1 MQAKLESDLAATQAA
16 LIQEQQE
23 NAALR
28 AALQSCQAEKDNLES
43 QNRRLSAVSYLL
55 RLFMLSIDH

>member
-43 QNRRLSAVSYLL
+43 QNRRLAAVSYLL
-55 RLFMLSIDH
+55 TLFMLSIDH